1 MKAHFLLLLPVWDF
15 IDSLSP
21 YHFGTGCLILPGEAG
36 QERFQLGPV
45 APAPDKGRQHACQHD
60 APADPEG
67 VHQPQAHKGH
77 SRYPQDTGENHRHGV
92 KISAVDFSGKPNMNQ
107 KVAQVTEGP
116 SLKAQAESCIG
127 KTVEELIALIG
138 EPQSSD
144 YAPSCLNP
152 GVGEDG
158 NLYYEGFTVYTYKED
173 GVEEVVDVE

>member
-1 MKAHFLLLLPVWDF
+1 MKKMIVAMLCLTALLA
-15 IDSLSP
+15 
-21 YHFGTGCLILPGEAG
+21 GCG
-36 QERFQLGPV
+36 
-45 APAPDKGRQHACQHD
+45 
-60 APADPEG
+60 ADP
-67 VHQPQAHKGH
+67 QPTEATQPTTQTDATTEAPTQATTEA
-77 SRYPQDTGENHRHGV
+77 PTE
-92 KISAVDFSGKPNMNQ
+92 A
-107 KVAQVTEGP
+107 ATEGD

-158 NLYYEGFTVYTYKED
+158 NLYYDGFTVYTYKVD

>member
-1 MKAHFLLLLPVWDF
+1 MKKLIVAMLCLTALLA
-15 IDSLSP
+15 
-21 YHFGTGCLILPGEAG
+21 GCG
-36 QERFQLGPV
+36 
-45 APAPDKGRQHACQHD
+45 
-60 APADPEG
+60 ADP
-67 VHQPQAHKGH
+67 QPTETTTQLTTQTEATTEA
-77 SRYPQDTGENHRHGV
+77 PTETTTE
-92 KISAVDFSGKPNMNQ
+92 APTEET
-107 KVAQVTEGP
+107 TEGP

>member
-1 MKAHFLLLLPVWDF
+1 MKKMIVAALCLTLLLA
-15 IDSLSP
+15 
-21 YHFGTGCLILPGEAG
+21 GCG
-36 QERFQLGPV
+36 
-45 APAPDKGRQHACQHD
+45 
-60 APADPEG
+60 ADP
-67 VHQPQAHKGH
+67 QP
-77 SRYPQDTGENHRHGV
+77 
-92 KISAVDFSGKPNMNQ
+92 
-107 KVAQVTEGP
+107 TEATQP
-116 SLKAQAESCIG
+116 TTQTDATTEAPTETTTEAPTEETTEANSLKAQAQSCIG